1 MNRDD
6 KSVATATGTV
16 VYTNKRYSCYFT
28 VRGISYADV
37 LRSGYIPRKYDDLLN
52 YISDEEV
59 YDNNDDDDF
68 DCDNGCS
75 SDDDDDD
82 DGCHFCGDYYCR
94 HTCSS
99 ARKAERR
106 REDEEYD
113 RMEREAHPLYE
124 ATRGL
129 THSFERDRR

>member
-1 MNRDD
+1 MNSKKNSEKNPDTTY
-6 KSVATATGTV
+6 V
-16 VYTNKRYSCYFT
+16 KRYSCYFT
-28 VRGISYADV
+28 VPGISFADV
-37 LRSGYIPRKYDDLLN
+37 LRSEYKPRYYDDLLD

-113 RMEREAHPLYE
+113 RMERKAHPLYE

-129 THSFERDRR
+129 THGFERDRR

>member
-6 KSVATATGTV
+6 KSVATAAGTV

-82 DGCHFCGDYYCR
+82 SCHFCGDYYCR

-99 ARKAERR
+99 ARKDERR